1 MMREI
6 LPPCIITFR
15 LMEGIQLSDGTTIS
29 IEAIGRTSEGRVR
42 YRYFLDFEEGPEAY
56 SDSDLRS
63 GCGESVDHRAM
74 LAALL
79 KFLGA
84 CAESFPDG
92 ENADLFPRGV
102 GEWARRMSD
111 ELAMLEFNLSEGI

>member
-6 LPPCIITFR
+6 LSPCIITSR
-15 LMEGIQLSDGTTIS
+15 LMEGVQLSDGTTIS

-56 SDSDLRS
+56 SASDLRS

-74 LAALL
+74 LATLL
-79 KFLGA
+79 NFLGA

-92 ENADLFPRGV
+92 ENADLFPREV
-102 GEWARRMSD
+102 GEWARGMSD
-111 ELAMLEFNLSEGI
+111 ELAMLRLEIEDA